1 MQHAFEIH
9 AVMQEVFEDIELRS
23 EDEFSDEESDS
34 LGNDWIGLVVD
45 NELTNMVIDNLSFS
59 QWDVSADKSADEPI
73 DAGVSFTALNVVL
86 NLSFDTVFKSWM

>member
-34 LGNDWIGLVVD
+34 LGND
-45 NELTNMVIDNLSFS
+45 
-59 QWDVSADKSADEPI
+59 
-73 DAGVSFTALNVVL
+73 
-86 NLSFDTVFKSWM
+86 